1 LCAMRKFRR
10 GASFW
15 ARAQCV
21 TKLDRNDKA
30 RIIYLAER
38 TELRT
43 KGRGRKAGAIGQSG
57 LQVLRC
63 LLHQF
68 HSTATGQ
75 CDPSYTA
82 IQARTGF
89 CRQVVADALRRL
101 EDTGMICV
109 MRRLIRDG
117 WRVIQATNAYV
128 FPASTPVHSPSLV
141 NREKPPVQ
149 IIFPYKRP
157 HTQLSLP
164 LSQALEAL
172 AERIAAKEACS

>member
-1 LCAMRKFRR
+1 MRKFRR

-117 WRVIQATNAYV
+117 WRVIQGKRCPTTLQNSIDSGWPLGRPVPRHQFVDA
-128 FPASTPVHSPSLV
+128 FLRPAIHQTRQQVSEICLG
-141 NREKPPVQ
+141 
-149 IIFPYKRP
+149 IGAI
-157 HTQLSLP
+157 QLAGLN
-164 LSQALEAL
+164 
-172 AERIAAKEACS
+172 